1 MLYALLLE
9 YFLHKVSVEEV
20 RVDTVAE
27 VVHEAGQH
35 HILLVL
41 LGYQHW
47 LIVASTRFLISPRGV
62 FQVGHHLLGDVSD
75 TKRVTIS
82 VVDCTREHVI

>member
-20 RVDTVAE
+20 RVDAVAK
-27 VVHEAGQH
+27 VVHETCQH
-35 HILLVL
+35 HILLIL
-41 LGYQHW
+41 LRYQHW
-47 LIVASTRFLISPRGV
+47 LIVASTRFLISPGSV

-75 TKRVTIS
+75 TEGVTIS

>member
-9 YFLHKVSVEEV
+9 YFLHKVSVEEM

-27 VVHEAGQH
+27 VVHEASQH

-41 LGYQHW
+41 LGYQHG
-47 LIVASTRFLISPRGV
+47 LIVASARFLVPPGGV
-62 FQVGHHLLGDVSD
+62 FQVGHHLLSDVCD
-75 TKRVTIS
+75 TERVTIS

>member
-1 MLYALLLE
+1 MLLE

-35 HILLVL
+35 HIFLVL

-47 LIVASTRFLISPRGV
+47 LIVASTRFLISPGGV
-62 FQVGHHLLGDVSD
+62 FQVGHHLLSDMSD
-75 TKRVTIS
+75 TERMTIS
-82 VVDCTREHVI
+82 VVDCTREHII

>member
-1 MLYALLLE
+1 MLYALLLQ

-20 RVDTVAE
+20 RVDSVAE
-27 VVHEAGQH
+27 VVHEACQH

-41 LGYQHW
+41 LRYQNW
-47 LIVASTRFLISPRGV
+47 LIVTSTRFLISPGGV

-75 TKRVTIS
+75 T
-82 VVDCTREHVI
+82 